1 MPVNKKVKKKRG
13 VKKVKKKKTK
23 RKKCPCGCGCA
34 HCPCNCQDCPCNR
47 RLVQTFSFGGRLLP
61 YYEIQG
67 PFPTYDARW
76 LSNF

>member
-1 MPVNKKVKKKRG
+1 MPVNKKVKKKRV
-13 VKKVKKKKTK
+13 VKKVKKKTKK
-23 RKKCPCGCGCA
+23 RKKKSPPNGQHYQA
-34 HCPCNCQDCPCNR
+34 
-47 RLVQTFSFGGRLLP
+47 FGVRLLP